1 MWNQPYFSQPPNPLG
16 GYILVPVGSST
27 NPTTPSVPNV
37 PVKSK
42 SISKALKQALRDREA
57 IDGYI
62 KTLEDK
68 KKGDKKPD
76 DKKEEKKLSL
86 IHMTMLLMFSAP
98 FLGLFELY
106 CLKIMASSILAA
118 HQ

>member
-1 MWNQPYFSQPPNPLG
+1 MWNQPYFNTPPNPMG
-16 GYILVPVGSST
+16 GYILVPVGGPNS
-27 NPTTPSVPNV
+27 PTTPSVPSV

-68 KKGDKKPD
+68 KKADKKPD
-76 DKKEEKKLSL
+76 EKKDEKKLSA
-86 IHMTMLLMFSAP
+86 IHLSMLMMLSAP
-98 FLGLFELY
+98 ILGLCEFKL
-106 CLKIMASSILAA
+106 LQILASSLLTIR
-118 HQ
+118 